1 MEWEFLNLKERIKKT
16 MEIKD
21 FGVTKGKEV
30 VKLVT
35 LKNQNGMKMSVT
47 NYGASLVSLHV
58 PDKNGE
64 IADVVLGYDDLLGY
78 EENAPFL
85 GNTIGRS
92 GNRIANANFVID
104 GITYNLCANEN
115 KNSLHSCPNG
125 YNSRVWEIK
134 EIDEEKNAI
143 TFSLWSP
150 DLEQGFPGNLQ
161 IEVTYSL
168 TNENEVKIYY
178 NGKSDKKTVI
188 NLTNHSY
195 FNLAGHNAGNILEHK
210 LKIAADEY
218 VPVQDSAS
226 IPTGELAC
234 VTNTP
239 MDFTE
244 FKSIGADI
252 NANFEQLNFTGGYD
266 HNYALKTT
274 GAAVELVAEVI
285 EEKTN
290 RKMQV
295 FTDLP
300 GVQFY
305 AGNAINQ
312 CKGKAGAVYTK
323 RSGFCLETQYF
334 PDAVNQPEFVSP
346 IFDANEI
353 YETTTIYKFSW

>member
-1 MEWEFLNLKERIKKT
+1 
-16 MEIKD
+16 MEIKVEN
-21 FGVTKGKEV
+21 FGFTKKNEE

-35 LKNQNGMKMSVT
+35 LENQNGMTMSVT
-47 NYGASLVSLHV
+47 NYGASLVTVNV
-58 PDKNGE
+58 PSANGE
-64 IADVVLGYDDLLGY
+64 ISDVVLGYDSVLGY

-85 GNTIGRS
+85 GNTIGRN
-92 GNRIANANFVID
+92 GNRIADAKFVID
-104 GITYNLCANEN
+104 GTTYNLCANEN
-115 KNSLHSCPNG
+115 NNSLHSCPNG
-125 YNSRVWEIK
+125 YDGRIWELK
-134 EIDEEKNAI
+134 EIDNEKNAV
-143 TFSLWSP
+143 TFSLLSP
-150 DLEQGFPGNLQ
+150 DLDQGFPGNLQ
-161 IEVTYSL
+161 IDVIYSL

-195 FNLAGHNAGNILEHK
+195 FNLAGHDTGNILEHK
-210 LKIAADEY
+210 LRIDAAEY

-226 IPTGELAC
+226 IPTGKLES

-244 FKSIGADI
+244 FKYIGADI
-252 NANFEQLNFTGGYD
+252 NANFEQLTYTGGYD
-266 HNYALKTT
+266 HNYVLKTT
-274 GAAVELVAEVI
+274 GASVELVAEVI

-305 AGNAINQ
+305 AGNFINQ
-312 CKGKAGAVYTK
+312 VKGKNGAVYAK
-323 RSGFCLETQYF
+323 RSGLCLETQYF
-334 PDAVNQPEFVSP
+334 PDSVNQPEFVSP